1 MTFTEQLLAAERR
14 ADSMLC
20 VGLDPDPARFP
31 GAWRGDAGKIF
42 DFCAAIVD
50 ATHDLVC
57 AFKPQIAYF
66 AAHRAE
72 DQLERLIGHIQR
84 VAPAVP
90 VILDAKRGDI
100 GSTAEQYA
108 REAFERYRAD
118 AVTLSPYMGF
128 DSIAPWLKHDGKGLI
143 LLCRTS
149 NPGGSDLQAQPLQGA
164 DGQPG
169 LLLYEH
175 IARLTAG
182 PWNQT
187 GQLGLVV
194 GATFPAEI
202 ARVRAL
208 APTLPLLIPGVG
220 AQGGDAAA
228 TVRAGWRG
236 TVVVAGAG
244 AGAGASAGAGAGPQ
258 TTGAVIVNSSRAVLY
273 ASAGD
278 NFAAAARAV
287 ANSTRQALNAAR

>member
-1 MTFTEQLLAAERR
+1 MKFTDQLAAAER
-14 ADSMLC
+14 ANDSLLC
-20 VGLDPDPARFP
+20 VGLDPEPAKFP
-31 GAWRGDAGKIF
+31 GAWKGDAARIF

-50 ATHDLVC
+50 ATKDQAI

-72 DQLERLIGHIQR
+72 EQLEQLIAHIHA
-84 VAPAVP
+84 VAPQVP

-100 GSTAEQYA
+100 GSTAQQYA

-118 AVTLSPYMGF
+118 AVTLSPFMGH
-128 DSIAPWLKHDGKGLI
+128 DSIEPYLDYADKGLI

-149 NPGGSDLQAQPLQGA
+149 NAGGSDLQAQRLVGA
-164 DGQPG
+164 DGRPG
-169 LLLYEH
+169 DLLFEH
-175 IARLTAG
+175 VARLAQG
-182 PWNQT
+182 AWNRT

-202 ARVRAL
+202 ARVREL

-220 AQGGDAAA
+220 AQGGDGAA
-228 TVRAGWRG
+228 TVRAGWRSHG
-236 TVVVAGAG
+236 GQTSGAI
-244 AGAGASAGAGAGPQ
+244 A
-258 TTGAVIVNSSRAVLY
+258 VNSSRAILY

-278 NFAAAARAV
+278 DFAAAARRV
-287 ANSTRQALNAAR
+287 AEATRQQLNAAR

>member
-20 VGLDPDPARFP
+20 VGLDPEPAKFP
-31 GAWRGDAGKIF
+31 GAWRGDASKIF

-118 AVTLSPYMGF
+118 AVTLSPFMGF
-128 DSIAPWLKHDGKGLI
+128 DSIEPWLQHEGKGLI

-149 NPGGSDLQAQPLQGA
+149 NPGGSDLQAQRLESGE
-164 DGQPG
+164 
-169 LLLYEH
+169 LLYEH
-175 IARLTAG
+175 IARLAAG
-182 PWNQT
+182 PWNRN

-202 ARVRAL
+202 ERVRAL

-220 AQGGDAAA
+220 TQGGDAAA

-236 TVVVAGAG
+236 TLLAGQ
-244 AGAGASAGAGAGPQ
+244 PQ
-258 TTGAVIVNSSRAVLY
+258 TTGAVIVNASRAVLY

-278 NFAAAARAV
+278 DFAAAARTV
-287 ANSTRQALNAAR
+287 AETTRQALNAAR

>member
-1 MTFTEQLLAAERR
+1 MTFTEQLQAAERR

-20 VGLDPDPARFP
+20 VGLDPEPAKFP
-31 GAWRGDAGKIF
+31 GAWQGDVGKIF

-100 GSTAEQYA
+100 GSTAAQYA
-108 REAFERYRAD
+108 REAFDRYRAD

-128 DSIAPWLKHDGKGLI
+128 DSIEPWLKHDGKGLI

-149 NPGGSDLQAQPLQGA
+149 NPGGSDLQAQRLESG
-164 DGQPG
+164 D
-169 LLLYEH
+169 LLYEH
-175 IARLTAG
+175 IARLAAG
-182 PWNQT
+182 PWNRN

-202 ARVRAL
+202 ERVRAL

-236 TVVVAGAG
+236 TRVDGRPHSSGAI
-244 AGAGASAGAGAGPQ
+244 
-258 TTGAVIVNSSRAVLY
+258 VVNSSRAVLY
-273 ASAGD
+273 ASAGAD
-278 NFAAAARAV
+278 FAVAARAV
-287 ANSTRQALNAAR
+287 ADSTRQALNLAR